1 MPVVPLLFTA
11 DHPVFSGHFPGHP
24 IVPGVLLLD
33 WAQAAIETHLGQRIQ
48 ALAEAKFH
56 SPATPADVLELDF
69 EVSASVVRFEIRSAA
84 CRIASGR
91 FPLPQGA
98 DA

>member
-1 MPVVPLLFTA
+1 MPVVPLPFAA
-11 DHPVFSGHFPGHP
+11 DHPVFPGHFPGRP

-33 WAQAAIETHLGQRIQ
+33 WTQAAIEAQLGQRIQ

-69 EVSASVVRFEIRSAA
+69 EVSACAVRFEIRSAA
-84 CRIASGR
+84 RKIASGR
-91 FPLPQGA
+91 FALPQSA
-98 DA
+98 AA

>member
-1 MPVVPLLFTA
+1 MPVIPLPFA
-11 DHPVFSGHFPGHP
+11 VDHPVFAGHFPGRP

-33 WAQAAIETHLGQRIQ
+33 WAQAAIEAQLGQRVQ

-69 EVSASVVRFEIRSAA
+69 EVGTTAVRFEIRSAA
-84 CRIASGR
+84 RKIASGR
-91 FPLPQGA
+91 FPLPPPA
-98 DA
+98 AT

>member
-1 MPVVPLLFTA
+1 MPVVPLPFA
-11 DHPVFSGHFPGHP
+11 AGHPVFAGHFPGHP

-33 WAQAAIETHLGQRIQ
+33 WAQAAIEAHLGQPFK

-69 EVSASVVRFEIRSAA
+69 DVGACAVRFEIRSEGR
-84 CRIASGR
+84 RISSGR
-91 FPLPQGA
+91 FPLPQSA
-98 DA
+98 VV

>member
-1 MPVVPLLFTA
+1 MPVIPLPFA
-11 DHPVFSGHFPGHP
+11 SDHPVFAGHFPGRP

-33 WAQAAIETHLGQRIQ
+33 WAQAAIEAQLGQRVQ

-69 EVSASVVRFEIRSAA
+69 EVGATSVRFEIRSAA
-84 CRIASGR
+84 RKIASGR
-91 FPLPQGA
+91 FPLPLPA
-98 DA
+98 VA

>member
-1 MPVVPLLFTA
+1 MPVVPLPFA
-11 DHPVFSGHFPGHP
+11 VDHPVFAGHFPGHP

-33 WAQAAIETHLGQRIQ
+33 WAQAAIEAHLGQALQ

-69 EVSASVVRFEIRSAA
+69 DVGASAVRFEIRSDGR
-84 CRIASGR
+84 RISSGR
-91 FPLPQGA
+91 LTLPQSA
-98 DA
+98 VA

>member
-1 MPVVPLLFTA
+1 MPVVPLPFAA
-11 DHPVFSGHFPGHP
+11 DHPVFPGHFPGRP

-33 WAQAAIETHLGQRIQ
+33 WAQAAIEAQLGQNVQ

-69 EVSASVVRFEIRSAA
+69 EVGASAVRFEIRSAA
-84 CRIASGR
+84 RKIASGR
-91 FPLPQGA
+91 FPLPPSTA
-98 DA
+98 T